1 MKDAKCVSTGFL
13 TIQGGCYAAFLFLD
27 MTGGSIRLSTGIKF
41 SIILFCFLYA
51 LLRRGGNGI
60 RDLFLVRSAL
70 FFTLVSDFIILFLPA
85 EAYIFGVGSFLIVQQ
100 LYGIRLRGIDNLRRG
115 IPEKN
120 GFLGSF
126 LLRLTT
132 ELVITLIVLLGLFIA
147 EVRADSLLFT
157 SVLYF
162 VCLVHNVVTAIRL
175 ANLKPRV
182 ISDIIFAVGLVL
194 FLLCDI
200 NVGLFNLSG
209 FIPFTGKTAE
219 LIYRMATI
227 LMWTFY
233 APSQVM
239 IVLSADRYPSK
250 ITKNCKKIM

>member
-1 MKDAKCVSTGFL
+1 MKAGRLPFFL

-27 MTGGSIRLSTGIKF
+27 LRGDGISLSTGIKF

-51 LLRRGGNGI
+51 LFGREGNGA
-60 RDLFLVRSAL
+60 RDLLLVRSAL
-70 FFTLVSDFIILFLPA
+70 FFTLVSDFIILFLPT

-100 LYGIRLRGIDNLRRG
+100 LYGIRLKASDNLRRG
-115 IPEKN
+115 LPEKT
-120 GFLGSF
+120 GFLASF
-126 LLRLTT
+126 FHRLTT
-132 ELVITLIVLLGLFIA
+132 ELVFALIILLGLFFT
-147 EVRADSLLFT
+147 EVRPDNLLIA
-157 SVLYF
+157 SVFYF
-162 VCLVHNVVTAIRL
+162 VCLVHNVLTAVRL
-175 ANLKPRV
+175 AALKPRV
-182 ISDIIFAVGLVL
+182 VSNTIFAAGLVL

-233 APSQVM
+233 APSQVL
-239 IVLSADRYPSK
+239 IALSADRYPSIIIQKDYVK
-250 ITKNCKKIM
+250 I